1 MLLSERM
8 AFTKAL
14 KATAAKLR
22 TCRDKLEAGLQE
34 DPAKSELLREYNTG
48 PDKVAVLRPLLPKL
62 FKLDMAT
69 ATGGAV
75 KNMKW
80 KTFLQLPTSI
90 KFV

>member
-22 TCRDKLEAGLQE
+22 TCRDELEAGLQE

-62 FKLDMAT
+62 FKLDM
-69 ATGGAV
+69 GQ
-75 KNMKW
+75 
-80 KTFLQLPTSI
+80 FLLPSLTIFISRVVI
-90 KFV
+90 